1 MKYIRTYETEE
12 KFLTDKDSTS
22 RGFRLKP
29 TLYKYSEAGDHVH
42 LELDDPRKHGDSTYI
57 EITLDSDTEF
67 SFYIGNAPDDTD
79 DYEL

>member
-29 TLYKYSEAGDHVH
+29 TLYKYSEVGDHVH
-42 LELDDPRKHGDSTYI
+42 LELDDPRKHDEST
-57 EITLDSDTEF
+57 
-67 SFYIGNAPDDTD
+67 
-79 DYEL
+79 